1 MQNPWVY
8 LDYNASTPMDVSV
21 RQAME
26 PFQTEYYGNASS
38 RHRAGREARA
48 AIEQAREQVA
58 AAVKAH
64 PSQVIFTS
72 GGTEANNLAIKGII
86 HGPAKSLALS
96 GIEHDSILG
105 PARAL
110 QKQGAQLIEL
120 AVNDQGVLDIDAL
133 DASLAAKPR
142 LVTLM
147 LANNETGAIQP
158 VAEVASKVQLYG
170 GWTHT
175 DAVQALGKIEVDFRE
190 LGVQM
195 MSLSSHKIYGPKG
208 AGALIV
214 DKELDLLPLLHGG
227 GHEKGRRAGTENVA
241 GIVGFGQAAELA
253 QQRLVDDHRQQ
264 SQLRDELQA
273 MLYQALPAIQVF
285 ATEVERIGN
294 TLFFAVP
301 GIDGESLLMN
311 LDESGFGVSAG
322 SACGHNHDEPSHVL
336 AAMGIDPDKAR
347 ASLRVSLGR
356 DTTRS
361 QLEAFVGCLKQQVD
375 RLSSLACGW

>member
-8 LDYNASTPMDVSV
+8 LDHNASTPMDVSV

-26 PFQTEYYGNASS
+26 PFQTEHYGNASS
-38 RHRAGREARA
+38 LHRSGRQARH

-86 HGPAKSLALS
+86 RGPGETLAVS
-96 GIEHDSILG
+96 GIEHSSILE

-110 QKQGAQLIEL
+110 QKQGAQLVEL
-120 AVNDQGVLDIDAL
+120 VVNGQGIVDIDAL
-133 DASLAAKPR
+133 DTSLAAKPK
-142 LVTLM
+142 LVSLM

-158 VAEVASKVQLYG
+158 VAEVANKVRQQG
-170 GWTHT
+170 GWVHS
-175 DAVQALGKIEVDFRE
+175 DAVQALGKIEVDFRD
-190 LGVQM
+190 LGVHM
-195 MSLSSHKIYGPKG
+195 LTLSSHKIYGPKG
-208 AGALIV
+208 VGALIV

-253 QQRLVDDHRQQ
+253 QQRMADDNRQQ

-273 MLYQALPAIQVF
+273 MLYEAVPGVQVF
-285 ATEVERIGN
+285 ASDAERIGN
-294 TLFFAVP
+294 TLFFAVQ
-301 GIDGESLLMN
+301 GMDGESLIMN

-322 SACGHNHDEPSHVL
+322 SACGNHHDHPSHVL
-336 AAMGIDPDKAR
+336 AAMGIAPDIAR
-347 ASLRVSLGR
+347 GAIRVSLGR
-356 DTTRS
+356 ETT
-361 QLEAFVGCLKQQVD
+361 QAQIEAFASCLKQQTEK
-375 RLSSLACGW
+375 LSSLACGW